1 MTKQLIIDGKLV
13 EVEDGTTLLQ
23 ACEQAGAEIPR
34 FCYHERLSIA
44 GNCRMCLVDVQG
56 SPKPIASCAMGV
68 NDLPPN
74 KDGSPKIISTKSPLV
89 KKAREGVMEFL
100 LINHP
105 LDCPICDQG
114 GECDLQDQS
123 QAYGRGGSRYSEN
136 KRAVEDKHL
145 GPLIKTVMTRCI
157 HCTRCVR
164 YMTEVAG
171 VEELGLIGRGED
183 AEITTYLEKGILSEM
198 SANVVDLCP
207 VGALTHRPWAFNARP
222 WEMKSSESIDV
233 MDAVGSAIR
242 VDTRGRDVM
251 RILPRNNDA
260 VNEEWISDK
269 TRHVA
274 DGLRTQRLDEPYI
287 RVNGKLVPASWDQAL
302 AAVADKLTTARP
314 ERIGAIVGDLAGA
327 EEMFALK
334 DLFERLGSK
343 NVDCRQDGA
352 RFDPAL
358 GRGSY
363 LFNTTIEGIE
373 QADCILL
380 VGTNPRLEAAV
391 LNARILKRYK
401 QGGVRIGL
409 IGERT
414 PLTYPYEYLGAGP
427 DTLAE
432 IADGT
437 NAFAAHLGAAKR
449 PMIIVGPAAYT
460 RADGAAV
467 LGLAARVAQAA
478 LTGAETGWNAY
489 SVLQTAASR
498 VAGLDL
504 GLVPAA
510 GGLDADGMIGG
521 ALDVLVLLGADEIA
535 FEKLKASTFV
545 VYQGSHGD
553 AGAHRADVIL
563 PGAAY
568 TEKSATYANT
578 EGRVQMTAKAAA
590 PPHMAKEDWTILRAL
605 SAIVGKTLPYD
616 DIGVLRAAMYRVAPH
631 LARLGQVSG
640 AKPSDLG
647 ALAGLKGQVAIAPF
661 INPIRDYY
669 LTNPIARASAV
680 MAEMS
685 ALKKN
690 SAGATRDAAE

>member
-1 MTKQLIIDGKLV
+1 MPKQLIIDGALI
-13 EVEDGTTLLQ
+13 EVEDGTNLLQ

-114 GECDLQDQS
+114 GECDLQDQA
-123 QAYGRGGSRYSEN
+123 QAYGRGGSRYTEN

-145 GPLIKTVMTRCI
+145 GPLIKTIMTRCI

-207 VGALTHRPWAFNARP
+207 VGALTHRPWAHNARP
-222 WEMKSSESIDV
+222 WELKGTESIDV

-274 DGLRTQRLDEPYI
+274 DGLRTQRLDEPYV
-287 RVNGKLVPASWDQAL
+287 RVNGKLSPATWDQAL
-302 AAVADKLTTARP
+302 AVAADKIKAANP
-314 ERIGAIVGDLAGA
+314 ARIGAIVGDLAGA

-352 RFDPAL
+352 KFDPGS
-358 GRGSY
+358 GRGGYTFGS
-363 LFNTTIEGIE
+363 TIEGIE

-391 LNARILKRYK
+391 LNARILKRHK
-401 QGGVRIGL
+401 MGGLRVGL

-414 PLTYPYEYLGAGP
+414 SLTYPYDYLGAGP
-427 DTLAE
+427 ETLAT
-432 IADGT
+432 IADGSH
-437 NAFAAHLGAAKR
+437 AFATHLGAAKR
-449 PMIIVGPAAYT
+449 PMVIVGSAGSDGRGCRVERFQRAAHVGIARRRPRSRP
-460 RADGAAV
+460 RAGCGRDGCR
-467 LGLAARVAQAA
+467 GDDARQ
-478 LTGAETGWNAY
+478 
-489 SVLQTAASR
+489 Q
-498 VAGLDL
+498 
-504 GLVPAA
+504 
-510 GGLDADGMIGG
+510 
-521 ALDVLVLLGADEIA
+521 
-535 FEKLKASTFV
+535 
-545 VYQGSHGD
+545 
-553 AGAHRADVIL
+553 
-563 PGAAY
+563 PGAARGAV
-568 TEKSATYANT
+568 SA
-578 EGRVQMTAKAAA
+578 RRRRFC
-590 PPHMAKEDWTILRAL
+590 D
-605 SAIVGKTLPYD
+605 
-616 DIGVLRAAMYRVAPH
+616 
-631 LARLGQVSG
+631 GQ
-640 AKPSDLG
+640 
-647 ALAGLKGQVAIAPF
+647 
-661 INPIRDYY
+661 
-669 LTNPIARASAV
+669 ARATDVRHLSGQPWRCGCSSRGCDLASDGV
-680 MAEMS
+680 HGKSGDLRQYRGSRADD
-685 ALKKN
+685 
-690 SAGATRDAAE
+690 G